1 MCSISNSFPLTLS
14 DLKLDETST
23 SQLVSVSL
31 KFICALA
38 LNCLLSLSF
47 SPYSTDVIKSIFWN
61 LFTIFLINQAI
72 HWLYLHQL

>member
-47 SPYSTDVIKSIFWN
+47 SPYSTDVIKSTVSYTH
-61 LFTIFLINQAI
+61 LTLPTTP
-72 HWLYLHQL
+72 YV